1 MNKILLAFML
11 ALGVGSFI
19 QAAEP
24 ESAIVTLKGVLQQ
37 DKNGFFIK
45 IDGTFYDITI
55 GDESKADMQK
65 FYTGLEGDMVRVVGA
80 LHVQD
85 VPNGKPYIVVYTNDI
100 SRLKGE
106 RVVRTTTA
114 PETVIVR
121 EHYVERER
129 GIHLPG
135 VHINW

>member
-1 MNKILLAFML
+1 MNKILLAAVL
-11 ALGVGSFI
+11 ALGIGSSLM
-19 QAAEP
+19 AAEG

-45 IDGTFYDITI
+45 IDGTFYDISI

-65 FYTGLEGDMVRVVGA
+65 FYTGLEGDMVRVMGA

-100 SRLKGE
+100 TRLKGE
-106 RVVRTTTA
+106 RIVRTE
-114 PETVIVR
+114 PEAVIVR
-121 EHYVERER
+121 EHYVERPR